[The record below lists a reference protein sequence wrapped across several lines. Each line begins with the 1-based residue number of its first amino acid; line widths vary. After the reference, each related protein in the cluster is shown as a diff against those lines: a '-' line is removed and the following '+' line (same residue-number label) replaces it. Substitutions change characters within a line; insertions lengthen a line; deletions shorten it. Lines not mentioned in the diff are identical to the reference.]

1 MPEAAY
7 GLFLCGAGVGGLGG
21 ALAAA
26 GRVGAAQRVVGLVT
40 APVGATLAGL
50 AGHTYGMPPV
60 AWGGRLG
67 VLGGRR
73 RRLADPAGN
82 RPRLPPLIGGHPAGR
97 PLAWSPEGA
106 GRTRGPTGPW
116 PSRTVR
122 AGGTVVDDGTKE
134 RPLVLAGILLGGAG
148 VFDVLA
154 GVGDLIGDPYV
165 SIEGGGMYHYDITG
179 WAWLH
184 LAAGALLAVAGA
196 LVPLGRRWSTRLA
209 LLAVVVAVATHLLM
223 LTYHPIRAVI
233 VLGLALTAA
242 RLVLR
247 QRRSR
252 TA

>member
-1 MPEAAY
+1 M
-7 GLFLCGAGVGGLGG
+7 
-21 ALAAA
+21 
-26 GRVGAAQRVVGLVT
+26 
-40 APVGATLAGL
+40 
-50 AGHTYGMPPV
+50 
-60 AWGGRLG
+60 
-67 VLGGRR
+67 
-73 RRLADPAGN
+73 
-82 RPRLPPLIGGHPAGR
+82 
-97 PLAWSPEGA
+97 
-106 GRTRGPTGPW
+106 
-116 PSRTVR
+116 
-122 AGGTVVDDGTKE
+122 VDDGTKE